1 MCVESTARIFLH
13 FSSVSGAT
21 IHENTSNRRPRL
33 VRRLCGDR
41 GSAGCCAQW
50 AQTLLIE
57 RTGFSGGIIT
67 TVGLP
72 YYDGLID
79 SRAGVA

>member
-1 MCVESTARIFLH
+1 
-13 FSSVSGAT
+13 
-21 IHENTSNRRPRL
+21 
-33 VRRLCGDR
+33 LCGDR

>member
-1 MCVESTARIFLH
+1 
-13 FSSVSGAT
+13 
-21 IHENTSNRRPRL
+21 
-33 VRRLCGDR
+33 LCGDR
-41 GSAGCCAQW
+41 GSAGCCAQWVQW

-72 YYDGLID
+72 YFDGLID